1 MSHFWLICEKD
12 SIVFIEL
19 HPTYINYL
27 ILMSTTPS
35 KLTQIHI
42 SQPQYSTIYCTN
54 PAPIRWNNFPR
65 KKEKRA
71 ETRAKSKS
79 SRCAFVLAAKPP
91 CIDPATPTQTPD
103 PPPWMTPSLPQ
114 KFPDPLHRRVPFLL
128 SPLHGFAADSVS
140 LDPNSIDRGRRR
152 DPSLSL
158 SLSRLSPE
166 FSTWMIDGAR
176 RNSERERHNKAVS
189 RLSALSDPRWWT
201 R

>member
-1 MSHFWLICEKD
+1 
-12 SIVFIEL
+12 
-19 HPTYINYL
+19 
-27 ILMSTTPS
+27 MSTTPS

-54 PAPIRWNNFPR
+54 RAPIRWNIRNFPR

-128 SPLHGFAADSVS
+128 PPLHGFAADSVS

-158 SLSRLSPE
+158 SLSIVTRIFDLNDRWGP
-166 FSTWMIDGAR
+166 TQQRTG
-176 RNSERERHNKAVS
+176 KAQ
-189 RLSALSDPRWWT
+189 
-201 R
+201 

>member
-54 PAPIRWNNFPR
+54 RAPIRWNIRNFPR

-128 SPLHGFAADSVS
+128 PPLHGFAADSVS

-158 SLSRLSPE
+158 SLSIVTRIFDLNDRWGP
-166 FSTWMIDGAR
+166 TQQRTG
-176 RNSERERHNKAVS
+176 KAQ
-189 RLSALSDPRWWT
+189 
-201 R
+201 